1 MPRVDTEMSS
11 PTWQQRRLTM
21 DISYGSLLQIII
33 NSNSQKPDTEITL
46 LLFALKNS
54 PMPYSEWRYAQH
66 EGTLYHNTQ
75 TWLRLATKE
84 ETHVC
89 RLDEAQFFVQLHLM
103 MHQLSYLSPNEVR
116 CIVSV
121 FQYKQWMAQFDEIQA
136 FLYDDH
142 EIQEN
147 VKYLQELLLCPE
159 RFVLDAIVHTL
170 QRLHPFTRPNIEFS
184 QTTVSFLNLFHS
196 KLLLLL
202 DAWLFDSS
210 RSAADDLANGVLFA
224 AF

>member
-1 MPRVDTEMSS
+1 
-11 PTWQQRRLTM
+11 M

-46 LLFALKNS
+46 LLFALNNS

-75 TWLRLATKE
+75 MWLRLASKE
-84 ETHVC
+84 DTHVC
-89 RLDEAQFFVQLHLM
+89 HLDEAQFFVQLHLM

-116 CIVSV
+116 CVVSV
-121 FQYKQWMAQFDEIQA
+121 FQYKQWMAQFDEIQT
-136 FLYDDH
+136 FIYDDH
-142 EIQEN
+142 EKQEN

-159 RFVLDAIVHTL
+159 RFVLDAIVLTL
-170 QRLHPFTRPNIEFS
+170 QGQHPLTRPNIEFS
-184 QTTVSFLNLFHS
+184 PTTVSFLNLFQS
-196 KLLLLL
+196 KLLFLL
-202 DAWLFDSS
+202 DVWLFDSL
-210 RSAADDLANGVLFA
+210 RSAADDFVNGALFA